1 MQALSICWLGIEPR
15 PGLAPESSETAQL
28 SEAQSSCIG
37 PHRLSVRTNYQCDLP
52 PERRCTC
59 VGPDQLFVRVH
70 DAVRHC
76 EDAEAG
82 LAGAVNGLSHQQNGS
97 SGHHI
102 EEAKEL
108 LLPRSSIDCV

>member
-1 MQALSICWLGIEPR
+1 MLPWRELRDSLRRMALKP
-15 PGLAPESSETAQL
+15 Q
-28 SEAQSSCIG
+28 
-37 PHRLSVRTNYQCDLP
+37 
-52 PERRCTC
+52 CTC
-59 VGPDQLFVRVH
+59 VGSDQLFVRVH

-82 LAGAVNGLSHQQNGS
+82 LAGAVNGFSHQRNGS
-97 SGHHI
+97 SENHI